1 MSQQQQQ
8 QEYNINMY
16 RAYIVSRRIALRLG
30 LIIYTPFVH
39 NANHPVK
46 SFLTNK
52 GIWYIGLG
60 LPTKLTGSGYVA
72 IVTQLKITKR
82 QPDIPIYFT
91 LEELQFDIF
100 SHVLFSPH
108 FILEDVERKE
118 LEKKLDVNKLPK
130 ISVNDIAIR
139 FINGKVNDVIKINR
153 KNSNVPFFRIV
164 VNTL

>member
-1 MSQQQQQ
+1 MSQDQV
-8 QEYNINMY
+8 NLY

-30 LIIYTPFVH
+30 LIIYTPFIP
-39 NANHPVK
+39 NIYHPVK

-72 IVTQLKITKR
+72 IVTKTKITKK

-91 LEELQFDIF
+91 VDELQFDIF

-108 FILEDVERKE
+108 FILEDKE
-118 LEKKLDVNKLPK
+118 KKQLEKKLDITKLPK